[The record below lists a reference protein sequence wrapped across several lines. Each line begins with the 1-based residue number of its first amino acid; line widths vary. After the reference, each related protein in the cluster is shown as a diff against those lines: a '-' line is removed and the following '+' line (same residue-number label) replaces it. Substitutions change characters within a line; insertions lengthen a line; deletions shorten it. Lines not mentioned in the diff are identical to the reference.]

1 MNIVYITCE
10 VAPFATTGGLGDVG
24 GALPIALEQQDLKVI
39 RIMPM
44 YRSVMEGD
52 FPKSDTGIRL
62 KVPVGLRSLQAE
74 FWKADTEG
82 PATYFVRKD
91 EFFDRSQL
99 YSLPERDYDDNYE
112 RFVFFQKAA
121 VGLIDHFQFKADI
134 VHANDWQT
142 ALIPYFLEHGIH
154 GMGRG
159 RGERVVFTI
168 HNLAFQGIF
177 TDHEFP
183 YSNLPYSCF
192 SLEDLEFYGNL
203 NCMKGAL
210 LRADAVT
217 TVSQKYAQEILTPE
231 FGCGLEGVLARI
243 SHKLTG
249 IVNGVDYK
257 VWDPENDPH
266 LPENYT
272 PRNLKGKAAC
282 KRALLEEMGFSNVAA
297 KAQTPLIGIVTRLVD
312 QKGLDLLAEAL
323 EEIMAHDL
331 NFVLLG
337 SGQEKYENLCRE
349 WAARWPE
356 RLAIHI
362 GYDTG
367 LSHRIEAGSDIFLMP
382 SRFEPCG
389 LNQLYSLKYGTIPL
403 VHATG
408 GLDDTIDAV
417 HPDGTH
423 GTGFKFN
430 AYTTASLLEELD
442 KALTLYQRPAAWR
455 EVQLRGMQKDFSWD
469 RSARKY
475 RELYTSLVPSAT
487 EPDQ

>member
-1 MNIVYITCE
+1 MNVVYITCE
-10 VAPFATTGGLGDVG
+10 ITPYATTGGLGDVG
-24 GALPIALEQQDLKVI
+24 GALPAALEELDVNVI

-44 YRSVMEGD
+44 YRSVLEGD
-52 FPKSDTGIRL
+52 TPKSDTGIRL
-62 KVPVGLRSLQAE
+62 RVPVGLRSLQAE
-74 FWKADTEG
+74 IWKADDDG

-159 RGERVVFTI
+159 RGEQVVFTI

-210 LRADAVT
+210 LRSDAVT

-243 SHKLTG
+243 ADKLTG
-249 IVNGVDYK
+249 IVNGVDYS
-257 VWDPENDPH
+257 VWNPAHDPY
-266 LPENYT
+266 LAKNYSAS
-272 PRNLKGKAAC
+272 NLEGKAAC
-282 KRALLEEMGFSNVAA
+282 KKALLKEMGLAEAVG
-297 KAQTPLIGIVTRLVD
+297 KKQQQTPVIGMVSRLVD

-323 EEIMAHDL
+323 EEIMTHDVY
-331 NFVLLG
+331 FVLLG
-337 SGQEKYENLCRE
+337 SGQQKYETLCRE
-349 WAARWPE
+349 WAERWPE
-356 RLAIHI
+356 KFAVNI

-367 LSHRIEAGSDIFLMP
+367 LSHRVEAGADIFLMP

-408 GLDDTIDAV
+408 GLDDTIEAI
-417 HPDGTH
+417 HPDGKS
-423 GTGFKFN
+423 GTGFKFES
-430 AYTTASLLEELD
+430 YTVSSLLAELD
-442 KALTLYQRPAAWR
+442 RALTLYRQPEAWR
-455 EVQLRGMQKDFSWD
+455 AVQLRGMKQDFSWGS
-469 RSARKY
+469 SARKY
-475 RELYTSLVPSAT
+475 KHLYQSLIEA
-487 EPDQ
+487 